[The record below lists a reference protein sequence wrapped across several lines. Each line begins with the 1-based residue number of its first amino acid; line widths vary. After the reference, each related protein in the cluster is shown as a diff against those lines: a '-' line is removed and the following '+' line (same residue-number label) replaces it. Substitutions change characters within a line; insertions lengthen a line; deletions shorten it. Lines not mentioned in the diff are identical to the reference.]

1 MISFIYDLTRFRDSY
16 ISFYLF
22 CSQSIKI
29 NSSYISALIICAVSG
44 TSYLFGA
51 YSTELVDKLEF
62 NSVELNIIGSA
73 ANYGSILVVLSNR

>member
-1 MISFIYDLTRFRDSY
+1 MTLRDSV
-16 ISFYLF
+16 IVTLVFT
-22 CSQSIKI
+22 QSIKI

-51 YSTELVDKLEF
+51 YSTELVGKLEF